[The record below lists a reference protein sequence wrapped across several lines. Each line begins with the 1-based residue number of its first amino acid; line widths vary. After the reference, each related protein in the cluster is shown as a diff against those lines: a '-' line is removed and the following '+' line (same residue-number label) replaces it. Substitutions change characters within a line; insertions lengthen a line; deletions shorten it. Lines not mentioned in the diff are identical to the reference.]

1 MVNDPQDLDEAEG
14 GPQPPQGRLLVRI
27 QLGHGPRWL
36 AWPGLVASGPK
47 VQVDPAALD
56 LELVDLAFEV
66 VLTAGLEG
74 QDLQVAGHVLELGQE
89 FSYGHALRVA
99 PWAL

>member
-1 MVNDPQDLDEAEG
+1 MVNDPQDRDEAEG
-14 GPQPPQGRLLVRI
+14 GPQPPQGRLLVRVD
-27 QLGHGPRWL
+27 LSHGPGRL
-36 AWPGLVASGPK
+36 GSRGLVASSPK

-74 QDLQVAGHVLELGQE
+74 QDLQITGHVLELGQ
-89 FSYGHALRVA
+89 
-99 PWAL
+99 